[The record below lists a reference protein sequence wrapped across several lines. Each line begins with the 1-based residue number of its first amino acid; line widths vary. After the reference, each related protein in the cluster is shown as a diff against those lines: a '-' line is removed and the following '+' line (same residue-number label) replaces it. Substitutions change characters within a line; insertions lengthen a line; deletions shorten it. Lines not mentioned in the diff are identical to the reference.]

1 MIWFFSI
8 EIARRWFLF
17 YSLLFPMSRSHFIC
31 IFISVSHKHTQHA
44 GMLER
49 CWWGC
54 WCGGERFVTVE
65 VSFMR
70 DLLGVVS
77 KVYTEEKTLLS
88 YTLSLNGAGASSG
101 EVEKKCFQY
110 SFMVFVLIIICQE
123 TKCKQQFLLAPGPG
137 LPNTGSLCHRNLW
150 RPA

>member
-1 MIWFFSI
+1 M
-8 EIARRWFLF
+8 
-17 YSLLFPMSRSHFIC
+17 
-31 IFISVSHKHTQHA
+31 
-44 GMLER
+44 
-49 CWWGC
+49 
-54 WCGGERFVTVE
+54 TVE